1 MPFSVQDTAFESEC
15 LTSLEQ
21 DFWSVVLILIV
32 CEFQCQLIGTL
43 FRFLAHNFNM
53 YVYKGGGNTNLDFFF
68 QLLEKEMSEVWN
80 LAASKHSEQN
90 FKQEI

>member
-1 MPFSVQDTAFESEC
+1 
-15 LTSLEQ
+15 
-21 DFWSVVLILIV
+21 
-32 CEFQCQLIGTL
+32 
-43 FRFLAHNFNM
+43 M

-90 FKQEI
+90 FKQEIWREFDI